1 MSTAEQFGQWLKQR
15 RRLLDLTQQDLA
27 QAVGCSVASIRKY
40 EAGERRPSRQIA
52 ERLATQLQIPRAQ
65 RDHFITLARPPCE
78 EPSAKFNLEGSQH
91 DHRLTST
98 LPPQSTPFVGR
109 EEELETLKNLFED
122 STCRGQ

>member
-52 ERLATQLQIPRAQ
+52 EQLTLQLHGSTTRGAGSAGPSRL
-65 RDHFITLARPPCE
+65 
-78 EPSAKFNLEGSQH
+78 
-91 DHRLTST
+91 
-98 LPPQSTPFVGR
+98 
-109 EEELETLKNLFED
+109 
-122 STCRGQ
+122 